1 MTYQVLARK
10 WRPRRFTEL
19 VGQQHVVKAL
29 DNALAAGRLHHAYL
43 FTGTRG
49 VGKTTIARILAKG
62 LNCERGVTAEP
73 CGVCSACVELDE
85 GRFVDLIEVDAASRA
100 RVDET
105 RELMDNVQY
114 APARGRYKVYL
125 IDEVHMFSKHSFNAL
140 LKTLEEPPPH
150 VKFLLATTDPQ
161 RLPITVLSR
170 CLQFHLRQL
179 PDSEITGHLTHL
191 VQSEGV
197 EAEHAALRLLAR
209 GARGSMRDALSL
221 LDQAV
226 AYGAGSVSEQDV
238 RDMLGVV
245 DAEGVWT
252 LLERLADGDGKVLLE
267 TVEQLASA
275 APDFDA
281 MLTELLQALQ
291 IVAVHQTVPDA
302 DVPEDAPDDRVR
314 VLANRV
320 SAEDIQLWYQIGVM
334 GRRDLPFAVSAKSGV
349 EMTVLRMLA
358 FTPNNTAPSGGAGG
372 TGASGA
378 DSKSSNANGLRSSQP
393 STQSPRTSRSLEKTS
408 VGVATSQVPD
418 ASTSATSQS
427 AFSGDVDMPRP
438 ESPAARAA
446 AVLKRA
452 GQASAPRHTES
463 DEQVAADSFDFE
475 SRAASATASEL
486 NLKERIND
494 ASQLSDS
501 ASRAPLVEQE
511 RESVS
516 DVSPR
521 EAPQTLA
528 FEVESSDWNQV
539 ATGLELQGLSRELAF
554 NCELGAI
561 DKSRI
566 VFRISPAQAQLCG
579 PRAQQTLTDALR
591 ARYPELK
598 AVDFEVAERSTESP
612 AEVRV
617 RRDKE
622 RREAAAQDLRQDP
635 NVAHLASMFGA
646 QVDPDKV
653 RPTGDGAS

>member
-10 WRPRRFTEL
+10 WRPRRFAEL

-29 DNALAAGRLHHAYL
+29 ANALATGRLHHAYL

-114 APARGRYKVYL
+114 APARGRFKVYL

-197 EAEHAALRLLAR
+197 EAEQAALRLLAR

-302 DVPEDAPDDRVR
+302 DVPEDAPEDRVR

-320 SAEDIQLWYQIGVM
+320 SPEDIQLWYQIGVM

-358 FTPNNTAPSGGAGG
+358 FTPNHAGPSGGAEGG
-372 TGASGA
+372 TSGTG
-378 DSKSSNANGLRSSQP
+378 SEGLTTSGTP
-393 STQSPRTSRSLEKTS
+393 TSRSNLQGVRAHGSSDNAGVGAVAGAASEPRRSEADVQVPTQQAAADPFHDKPRTGTKPTSELHLERRVNGAGQTS
-408 VGVATSQVPD
+408 DSGPMTPRVESAREPLSGVA
-418 ASTSATSQS
+418 
-427 AFSGDVDMPRP
+427 PR
-438 ESPAARAA
+438 
-446 AVLKRA
+446 
-452 GQASAPRHTES
+452 QAH
-463 DEQVAADSFDFE
+463 
-475 SRAASATASEL
+475 
-486 NLKERIND
+486 
-494 ASQLSDS
+494 
-501 ASRAPLVEQE
+501 
-511 RESVS
+511 
-516 DVSPR
+516 
-521 EAPQTLA
+521 QTLA
-528 FEVESSDWNQV
+528 FEVDSFDWNQV

-554 NCELGAI
+554 NCELGTI
-561 DKSRI
+561 DENRI
-566 VFRISPAQAQLCG
+566 VFRISPGQAQLCG

-622 RREAAAQDLRQDP
+622 RREAAAEDLRQDP

-653 RPTGDGAS
+653 RPSGEGAS